1 MSVVQ
6 SAMSSLVERLWYGSK
21 RPLGFLAPLSWLY
34 RSIADVR
41 RRTAWEAR
49 NASLAVPVVVVGNI
63 TAGGTGK
70 SPLTAWLVSE
80 LASAGWRPVILSRGY
95 GGDAGQYPLEVAAD
109 TSPAQAGDEP
119 VMLAL
124 STGCP
129 VIVDPRRRRAADYAL
144 EKNLGDVLICDDGL
158 QHYKLPRD
166 LELAVFD
173 GQRGIGNG
181 ALIPVG
187 PLREPVSRLASV
199 DFVIVNGKELSEQA
213 LESFAGVDH
222 PAIYSMVLEP
232 ATLVHLKTGAFGPV
246 GDLKGKAVRA
256 VAGIGNPA
264 RFFDTLR
271 ALGAV
276 VIETAF
282 PDHHRFRP
290 EDLKTDTG
298 ELLVMTAK
306 DAVKCRE
313 FAPENAWSLVVEARL
328 PEPFRDAFLARV
340 RQCSEPLT
348 SCYQVSK
355 QDG

>member
-1 MSVVQ
+1 MRVLPA
-6 SAMSSLVERLWYGSK
+6 AMSSLVERLWYGGK
-21 RPLGFLAPLSWLY
+21 RPLAFLAPLSWLY
-34 RSIADVR
+34 RSIAEAR
-41 RRTAWEAR
+41 RRVAWDAR
-49 NASLAVPVVVVGNI
+49 DATLPVPVIVVGNI
-63 TAGGTGK
+63 TSGGTGK

-80 LASAGWRPVILSRGY
+80 LSSAGWRPVILSRGY
-95 GGDAGQYPLEVAAD
+95 GGNAGQYPLEVSAD
-109 TSPAQAGDEP
+109 TRAAEAGDEP
-119 VMLAL
+119 VMLAM

-129 VIVDPRRRRAADYAL
+129 VVVDPQRRRGADYAL

-166 LELAVFD
+166 LELSVFD

-199 DFVIVNGKELSEQA
+199 DFVIVNGKEISEQA

-232 ATLVHLKTGAFGPV
+232 STLVHLKTGKSRPV

-271 ALGAV
+271 ALGAIV
-276 VIETAF
+276 TEAAF

-290 EDLKTDTG
+290 EDLTTDTD
-298 ELLVMTAK
+298 ELIVMTAK
-306 DAVKCRE
+306 DAVKCRD
-313 FAPENAWSLVVEARL
+313 FAPENAWSLMVEARL
-328 PEPFRDAFLARV
+328 PAQFRDAFLAQV
-340 RQCSEPLT
+340 RQCAEPLT
-348 SCYQVSK
+348 S
-355 QDG
+355 

>member
-1 MSVVQ
+1 MSAVQ

-21 RPLGFLAPLSWLY
+21 RPLAFLAPLSWLY
-34 RSIADVR
+34 RSIAEAR
-41 RRTAWEAR
+41 RRTAWDAR
-49 NASLAVPVVVVGNI
+49 DAALPVPVIVVGNI

-95 GGDAGQYPLEVAAD
+95 GGDAEQYPLQVTAD
-109 TSPAQAGDEP
+109 TSPAVAGDEP

-124 STGCP
+124 STGYP
-129 VIVDPRRRRAADYAL
+129 VVVDPRRRRAADHAL
-144 EKNLGDVLICDDGL
+144 ANNLGDVLICDDGL

-166 LELAVFD
+166 LELSVFD

-199 DFVIVNGKELSEQA
+199 DFVIVNDKRLSNQA
-213 LESFAGVDH
+213 LESFAGVEH

-232 ATLVHLKTGAFGPV
+232 ATLIHLKSGASMAV
-246 GDLKGKAVRA
+246 EELKGKTVKA

-271 ALGAV
+271 SLGASV
-276 VIETAF
+276 KEAAF

-290 EDLKTDTG
+290 EDLTTG
-298 ELLVMTAK
+298 ADELIVMTAK

-313 FAPENAWSLVVEARL
+313 FAPDNAWSLVVEARL
-328 PEPFRDAFLARV
+328 PEPFRNAFLARV
-340 RQCSEPLT
+340 RACSEPIT
-348 SCYQVSK
+348 S
-355 QDG
+355 